1 VARRR
6 RPSRWASEAALQ
18 ALIRYGPEES
28 GLRALKQEARG
39 EYRSTVRGAR
49 GAARG
54 IVGEVKAVTPQTR
67 AAYDAAGLAAART
80 AHSVVDP
87 ALKGLPQSS
96 LSAAVKIEQ
105 GDYQR
110 NLQESKAAELADL
123 GSRRVSAREGAAFA
137 VTNAASERNAA
148 LAKIGARFQ
157 DLRREKGA
165 FAAST
170 MATLEDD
177 ARQRKQQ
184 LDIALAGLAQSDLN
198 SRRTA
203 RNARRTA
210 RQSERNSIRS
220 SGIDPNTG
228 KIIPNGPLDPKAK
241 AKAKGGPTGEQ
252 YLNWQT
258 SIEDIA
264 SAAKRLRNAK
274 DEHGRPLNLSRAQI
288 VDKLSQGRPAQ
299 KVLVDRHGRPLPQ
312 GLTPA
317 EKKAAGATVQSLPA
331 IKQYP
336 ADLRMS
342 AALDIALFGHLT
354 PATQRRLHRAGFNL
368 KRLGLRTYGQYR
380 SSLRNNATEQGIR
393 AGRLAGPPA

>member
-18 ALIRYGPEES
+18 ALIRFGPEES
-28 GLRALKQEARG
+28 GLQALKQEARG
-39 EYRSTVRGAR
+39 TYRQTVRGAR

-67 AAYDAAGLAAART
+67 KAYDEAGLAAART

-87 ALKGLPQSS
+87 ALKGLPQNS

-105 GDYQR
+105 ADYRR

-137 VTNAASERNAA
+137 VTNAASVRNSD
-148 LAKIGARFQ
+148 LAKYNARYQ
-157 DLRREKGA
+157 ALRQEKGA
-165 FAAST
+165 FEALT
-170 MATLEDD
+170 TATLTDD
-177 ARQRKQQ
+177 ARQRRQQ
-184 LDIALAGLAQSDLN
+184 LRIAMAGLRQQDRT
-198 SRRTA
+198 SRRS
-203 RNARRTA
+203 A

-264 SAAKRLRNAK
+264 SAAKRLKNAK
-274 DEHGRPLNLSRAQI
+274 DERGRPLNLSRAQI

>member
-18 ALIRYGPEES
+18 ALIRFDPEES
-28 GLRALKQEARG
+28 GLRALKQEAKG
-39 EYRSTVRGAR
+39 TYRSTVRGAR

-67 AAYDAAGLAAART
+67 KAYDEAGLAAART

-87 ALKGLPQSS
+87 ALRGLPRNS

-105 GDYQR
+105 ADYQR

-137 VTNAASERNAA
+137 ATNARSELTSS
-148 LAKIGARFQ
+148 LAKIAARYQ

-165 FAAST
+165 FEALT
-170 MATLEDD
+170 TATLTDD
-177 ARQRKQQ
+177 ARQRRQQ
-184 LDIALAGLAQSDLN
+184 LRIAQAGLRQRDRASLR
-198 SRRTA
+198 ST
-203 RNARRTA
+203 
-210 RQSERNSIRS
+210 RQSERNSLRS
-220 SGIDPNTG
+220 AGIDPQTG
-228 KIIPNGPLDPKAK
+228 KPIPGGKLDPKAPGK
-241 AKAKGGPTGEQ
+241 KKGGPSGAQ

-258 SIEDIA
+258 SIEDISA
-264 SAAKRLRNAK
+264 AAKRLKNAK

-299 KVLVDRHGRPLPQ
+299 QVLTATKSYGGIKKGDRLPD
-312 GLTPA
+312 GLTPQ
-317 EKKAAGATVQSLPA
+317 EKKAVGATNIALPA

-380 SSLRNNATEQGIR
+380 NSLRNNATEQGIR

>member
-18 ALIRYGPEES
+18 ALIRFGPEES
-28 GLRALKQEARG
+28 GLQALKQEARG
-39 EYRSTVRGAR
+39 TYRQTVRGAR

-67 AAYDAAGLAAART
+67 KAYDEAGLAAART

-87 ALKGLPQSS
+87 ALKGLPQNS

-105 GDYQR
+105 ADYRR

-137 VTNAASERNAA
+137 VTNAASVRNSD
-148 LAKIGARFQ
+148 LAKYNARYQ
-157 DLRREKGA
+157 ALRQEKGA
-165 FAAST
+165 FEALT
-170 MATLEDD
+170 TATLTDD
-177 ARQRKQQ
+177 ARQRRQQ
-184 LDIALAGLAQSDLN
+184 LRIAMAGLRQQDRT
-198 SRRTA
+198 SRRS
-203 RNARRTA
+203 A

-264 SAAKRLRNAK
+264 SAAKRLKNAK
-274 DEHGRPLNLSRAQI
+274 DEHGRPLNMSRAQI

-317 EKKAAGATVQSLPA
+317 EKKAAGATLQSLPA

-354 PATQRRLHRAGFNL
+354 PATQKRLHRAGFNL

>member
-18 ALIRYGPEES
+18 ALIRFGPEES
-28 GLRALKQEARG
+28 GLQALKQEARG
-39 EYRSTVRGAR
+39 TYRQTVRGAR

-67 AAYDAAGLAAART
+67 KAYDEAGLAAART

-87 ALKGLPQSS
+87 ALKGLPQNS
-96 LSAAVKIEQ
+96 LS
-105 GDYQR
+105 
-110 NLQESKAAELADL
+110 ADL

-137 VTNAASERNAA
+137 VTNAASVRNSD
-148 LAKIGARFQ
+148 LAKYNARYQ
-157 DLRREKGA
+157 ALRQEKGA
-165 FAAST
+165 FTALT
-170 MATLEDD
+170 EATLADD
-177 ARQRKQQ
+177 ARQRRQQ
-184 LDIALAGLAQSDLN
+184 LRIAMAGLRQQDRT
-198 SRRTA
+198 SRRS
-203 RNARRTA
+203 A

-258 SIEDIA
+258 SIEDISA
-264 SAAKRLRNAK
+264 AAKRLKNAK
-274 DEHGRPLNLSRAQI
+274 DRNGRPLNLSRAQI
-288 VDKLSQGRPAQ
+288 VDKLSAGRPAQ
-299 KVLVDRHGRPLPQ
+299 QVLTATKNWGSFRKGDQLPA
-312 GLTPA
+312 GLTPQ
-317 EKKAAGATVQSLPA
+317 EKKALGATNIALGA
-331 IKQYP
+331 IKPYP

-354 PATQRRLHRAGFNL
+354 PATQKRLHRAGFNL

>member
-1 VARRR
+1 MARRR

-18 ALIRYGPEES
+18 ALIRFGPEES
-28 GLRALKQEARG
+28 GLQALKQEARG
-39 EYRSTVRGAR
+39 TYRQTVRGAR

-67 AAYDAAGLAAART
+67 KAYDEAGLAAART

-87 ALKGLPQSS
+87 ALKGLPQNS

-105 GDYQR
+105 ADYRR

-137 VTNAASERNAA
+137 VTNAGSELHSA
-148 LAKIGARFQ
+148 LAKIFARRQ
-157 DLRREKGA
+157 DLLREKGA

-170 MATLEDD
+170 MASLEDD

-184 LDIALAGLAQSDLN
+184 LDIALAGLRQQDRT
-198 SRRTA
+198 SRRS
-203 RNARRTA
+203 A
-210 RQSERNSIRS
+210 RQQERNSLRS
-220 SGIDPNTG
+220 AGVDPDTHAP
-228 KIIPNGPLDPKAK
+228 IPNGPLDPRAQARKK
-241 AKAKGGPTGEQ
+241 KGGPTGEQ

-274 DEHGRPLNLSRAQI
+274 DRNGRPLNLSRAQI
-288 VDKLSQGRPAQ
+288 VDKLSAGRPAQ
-299 KVLVDRHGRPLPQ
+299 QVLTATKNWGSFKKGDQ
-312 GLTPA
+312 LTPQ
-317 EKKAAGATVQSLPA
+317 EKKALGATNIALGA
-331 IKQYP
+331 IKPYP

-380 SSLRNNATEQGIR
+380 NSLRNNATEQGIR

>member
-18 ALIRYGPEES
+18 ALIRFGPEES
-28 GLRALKQEARG
+28 GLQALKQEARG
-39 EYRSTVRGAR
+39 TYRQTVRGAR

-67 AAYDAAGLAAART
+67 KAYDEAGLAAART

-87 ALKGLPQSS
+87 ALKGLPQNS

-105 GDYQR
+105 ADYRR

-137 VTNAASERNAA
+137 VTNAASVRNSD
-148 LAKIGARFQ
+148 LAKYNARYQ
-157 DLRREKGA
+157 ALRQEKGA
-165 FAAST
+165 FEALT
-170 MATLEDD
+170 TATLTDD
-177 ARQRKQQ
+177 ARQRRQQ
-184 LDIALAGLAQSDLN
+184 LRIAMAGLRQQDRT
-198 SRRTA
+198 SRRS
-203 RNARRTA
+203 A

-241 AKAKGGPTGEQ
+241 AKAKAKGGPTGEQ

-258 SIEDIA
+258 SIEDISA
-264 SAAKRLRNAK
+264 AAKRLRNAK
-274 DEHGRPLNLSRAQI
+274 DEHGRPLNMSRAQI

-317 EKKAAGATVQSLPA
+317 EKKAAGATLQSLPA

-354 PATQRRLHRAGFNL
+354 PATQKRLHRAGFNL

>member
-1 VARRR
+1 MARRR

-28 GLRALKQEARG
+28 GLRALKREARG
-39 EYRSTVRGAR
+39 TYRSTVRGAR

-54 IVGEVKAVTPQTR
+54 IVGEVRAVTPQTR
-67 AAYDAAGLAAART
+67 EAYDEAGLAAART

-87 ALKGLPQSS
+87 ALKGLPRNS
-96 LSAAVKIEQ
+96 LTAAVKIEQ
-105 GDYQR
+105 GDFQR
-110 NLQESKAAELADL
+110 NLQESRAAELADL

-137 VTNAASERNAA
+137 VTNAAAERNAS
-148 LAKIGARFQ
+148 LAKIAERGL

-177 ARQRKQQ
+177 ARQRRQQ
-184 LDIALAGLAQSDLN
+184 LRIALAGLQQSAQN
-198 SRRTA
+198 SRRS
-203 RNARRTA
+203 A
-210 RQSERNSIRS
+210 RQSERNSLRS
-220 SGIDPNTG
+220 AGIDPNTG
-228 KIIPNGPLDPKAK
+228 RPIPGGRLDPKAPGK
-241 AKAKGGPTGEQ
+241 KKGGPTGAQ

-258 SIEDIA
+258 SIEDISA
-264 SAAKRLRNAK
+264 AAKRLRNAK
-274 DEHGRPLNLSRAQI
+274 DRQGRPLNLSRAQI
-288 VDKLSQGRPAQ
+288 VAKLSAGRPAQ
-299 KVLVDRHGRPLPQ
+299 TLLVDRHGNPLPE
-312 GLTPA
+312 GLSPQ
-317 EKKAAGATVQSLPA
+317 EKKARGATRQALPA
-331 IKQYP
+331 IRAYP

>member
-18 ALIRYGPEES
+18 ALIRFGPEES
-28 GLRALKQEARG
+28 GLQALKQEARG
-39 EYRSTVRGAR
+39 TYRQTVRGAR

-67 AAYDAAGLAAART
+67 KAYDEAGLAAART

-87 ALKGLPQSS
+87 ALKGLPQNS

-105 GDYQR
+105 ADYRR

-137 VTNAASERNAA
+137 VTNAASVRNSD
-148 LAKIGARFQ
+148 LAKYNARYQ
-157 DLRREKGA
+157 ALRQEKGA
-165 FAAST
+165 FTALT
-170 MATLEDD
+170 EATLADD
-177 ARQRKQQ
+177 ARQRRQQ
-184 LDIALAGLAQSDLN
+184 LRIAMAGLRQQDRT
-198 SRRTA
+198 SRRS
-203 RNARRTA
+203 A

-258 SIEDIA
+258 SIEDISA
-264 SAAKRLRNAK
+264 AAKRLKNAK
-274 DEHGRPLNLSRAQI
+274 DRNGRPLNLSRAQI
-288 VDKLSQGRPAQ
+288 VDKLSAGRPAQ
-299 KVLVDRHGRPLPQ
+299 QVLTATKNWGSFRKGDQLPA
-312 GLTPA
+312 GLTPQ
-317 EKKAAGATVQSLPA
+317 EKKALGATNIALGA
-331 IKQYP
+331 IKPYP

-354 PATQRRLHRAGFNL
+354 PATQKRLHRAGFNL

>member
-1 VARRR
+1 MARRR

-18 ALIRYGPEES
+18 ALIRFGPEES
-28 GLRALKQEARG
+28 GLQALKQEARG
-39 EYRSTVRGAR
+39 TYRQTVRGAR

-67 AAYDAAGLAAART
+67 KAYDEAGLAAART

-87 ALKGLPQSS
+87 ALKGLPQNS

-105 GDYQR
+105 ADYRR

-137 VTNAASERNAA
+137 VTNAASVRNSD
-148 LAKIGARFQ
+148 LAKYNARYQ
-157 DLRREKGA
+157 ALRQEKGA
-165 FAAST
+165 FEALT
-170 MATLEDD
+170 TATLTDD
-177 ARQRKQQ
+177 ARQRRQQ
-184 LDIALAGLAQSDLN
+184 LRIAMAGLRQQDRT
-198 SRRTA
+198 SRRS
-203 RNARRTA
+203 A

-264 SAAKRLRNAK
+264 SAAKRLKNAK
-274 DEHGRPLNLSRAQI
+274 DEHGRPLNMSRAQI

-317 EKKAAGATVQSLPA
+317 EKKAAGATLQSLPA

-354 PATQRRLHRAGFNL
+354 PATQKRLHRAGFNL